1 MPPLVGD
8 EEVRESKWLK
18 ILTPNKLLTR
28 LPILLAPMKDG
39 NNLYKIENRIRWIL
53 YLCSSIMKPPK
64 KIYKIQ
70 SSR

>member
-8 EEVRESKWLK
+8 EEVRESRWLK

-28 LPILLAPMKDG
+28 LPILLDG
-39 NNLYKIENRIRWIL
+39 NNLYKIKNRIRRIF
-53 YLCSSIMKPPK
+53 CSSIIKPPK

>member
-28 LPILLAPMKDG
+28 LPILLAPIKDG

-53 YLCSSIMKPPK
+53 YLL
-64 KIYKIQ
+64 
-70 SSR
+70 